1 MRYRIA
7 KSGPAFICE
16 VIGPH
21 SAVAIRDKKGKLIQF
36 PTAEAARAEFM
47 RRINLYVSGKRDEVQ
62 LHGLEEVT

>member
-16 VIGPH
+16 VIGPYGG
-21 SAVAIRDKKGKLIQF
+21 VAITDGKGKLIQF

-47 RRINLYVSGKRDEVQ
+47 RRINLYVNGSKNEKKLDS
-62 LHGLEEVT
+62 LEEVT